1 MEVPDP
7 HLAAQAAAGNDAGVG
22 GMELDAPG
30 GAGVALQGL
39 QAAPGLHLRD
49 VDVVVAVRGGH
60 HRAVRRE
67 HHQKGGSDEIERG
80 DNIFSPLLRFEEVR
94 RQKYQNVRPEKN
106 TKYRVIKSLYDL
118 ISI

>member
-1 MEVPDP
+1 VEVPDP

-39 QAAPGLHLRD
+39 QAASGLHLRD

-60 HRAVRRE
+60 HRAVRGE
-67 HHQKGGSDEIERG
+67 HHQKGGSDE
-80 DNIFSPLLRFEEVR
+80 R
-94 RQKYQNVRPEKN
+94 R
-106 TKYRVIKSLYDL
+106 
-118 ISI
+118 

>member
-60 HRAVRRE
+60 HRPVRGE
-67 HHQKGGSDEIERG
+67 HHQKGGSDETERG
-80 DNIFSPLLRFEEVR
+80 
-94 RQKYQNVRPEKN
+94 Y
-106 TKYRVIKSLYDL
+106 TIKLAYFLPAVEIWSGALPK
-118 ISI
+118 ISICEARKEY

>member
-39 QAAPGLHLRD
+39 QAAPGFHLCD

-60 HRAVRRE
+60 HRAVRGE
-67 HHQKGGSDEIERG
+67 HHQKGGSDEVYREEI
-80 DNIFSPLLRFEEVR
+80 ISPKISSCEA
-94 RQKYQNVRPEKN
+94 
-106 TKYRVIKSLYDL
+106 IKEY
-118 ISI
+118 